1 MNIEKYI
8 DDYVNWLK
16 NEITF
21 TQIGE
26 YYEINTPFLDS
37 SNDYLQFYVKQ
48 DGNNIFFT
56 DDGYTLNDL
65 ENSGFKMTPN
75 RKKQLTT
82 ILNQYGV
89 RLNKKELVLSAPAI
103 EFAKKKH
110 AFTQCILKVN
120 DLYLTSRSKVT
131 SYFLDDIQDFFQ
143 EREIYCF
150 ANMQFVGKSGYA
162 HNYDFAIQ
170 RTRNMPERLCL
181 AINNPSRTSLSSTI
195 FAWNDTR
202 PARPQNSKLIVF
214 LNDSNSISKNVEDAF
229 RNYEIDP
236 IRWSEREQAKNI
248 TLLTA

>member
-181 AINNPSRTSLSSTI
+181 AINSPSRTSLSSTI

-229 RNYEIDP
+229 RNYEIDT

>member
-65 ENSGFKMTPN
+65 ENSGFKMTQN

-229 RNYEIDP
+229 RNYEIDT

>member
-120 DLYLTSRSKVT
+120 DLYLTLRSKVT

-229 RNYEIDP
+229 RNYEIDT

>member
-82 ILNQYGV
+82 ILNPYGV

-229 RNYEIDP
+229 RNYEIDT

>member
-229 RNYEIDP
+229 RNYEIDT

>member
-214 LNDSNSISKNVEDAF
+214 LKTK
-229 RNYEIDP
+229 
-236 IRWSEREQAKNI
+236 IRK
-248 TLLTA
+248 

>member
-75 RKKQLTT
+75 QKKQLTT

-229 RNYEIDP
+229 RNYEIDT

>member
-131 SYFLDDIQDFFQ
+131 SYFF
-143 EREIYCF
+143 
-150 ANMQFVGKSGYA
+150 G
-162 HNYDFAIQ
+162 
-170 RTRNMPERLCL
+170 
-181 AINNPSRTSLSSTI
+181 
-195 FAWNDTR
+195 
-202 PARPQNSKLIVF
+202 
-214 LNDSNSISKNVEDAF
+214 
-229 RNYEIDP
+229 
-236 IRWSEREQAKNI
+236 
-248 TLLTA
+248 

>member
-56 DDGYTLNDL
+56 DDGYTLKDL

-229 RNYEIDP
+229 RNYEIDT

>member
-89 RLNKKELVLSAPAI
+89 RLNK
-103 EFAKKKH
+103 
-110 AFTQCILKVN
+110 N
-120 DLYLTSRSKVT
+120 
-131 SYFLDDIQDFFQ
+131 
-143 EREIYCF
+143 
-150 ANMQFVGKSGYA
+150 
-162 HNYDFAIQ
+162 
-170 RTRNMPERLCL
+170 
-181 AINNPSRTSLSSTI
+181 
-195 FAWNDTR
+195 
-202 PARPQNSKLIVF
+202 
-214 LNDSNSISKNVEDAF
+214 
-229 RNYEIDP
+229 
-236 IRWSEREQAKNI
+236 
-248 TLLTA
+248 